1 MAMNAVSVMRGSA
14 SLTQKFPGR
23 LGSNLLLSMG
33 VAMLVSEDSAER
45 PHHGDLQ
52 RASIVGISQLAGS
65 WRIIPPF
72 AAANQSAQET
82 RHGKEKENQRTEIE
96 QRFVSTN

>member
-52 RASIVGISQLAGS
+52 RASIIGISQLAHNCRTIS
-65 WRIIPPF
+65 PF
-72 AAANQSAQET
+72 TATNQSAQET
-82 RHGKEKENQRTEIE
+82 SHGKRKKKTKEQK
-96 QRFVSTN
+96 